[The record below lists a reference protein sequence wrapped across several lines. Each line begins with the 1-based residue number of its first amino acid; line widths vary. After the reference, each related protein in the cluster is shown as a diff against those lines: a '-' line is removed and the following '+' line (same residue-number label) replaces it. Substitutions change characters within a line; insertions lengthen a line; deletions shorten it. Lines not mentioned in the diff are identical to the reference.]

1 MEIVDTPNEL
11 GNTNKVFKII
21 MQIMIFIVLVGY
33 SYTEFI
39 KDNSIKFMIVRVLLS
54 ILTSVVIVNYAWII
68 ADVIRKWIMPN
79 VLVTSGAMDAFKQKI
94 FWLYGPQ
101 FTTSW
106 LSAGIFFT
114 LSNVLLIQYLNKPSI
129 VIESSQS
136 VNSTTTPLSSPQT
149 TTNQVL
155 ENSPITK
162 HEIVPANLPTD
173 QSSNNQVSNDQKP
186 IEETLSIEDLEEKA
200 KYSGDDPVIR
210 ARLGL
215 PPKS

>member
-54 ILTSVVIVNYAWII
+54 ILTSVVIVHYAWII